1 MNRSL
6 IIGASSDLA
15 INYLNKKSKN
25 SNKFVLLVRDK
36 EKLKLKLFKNTFED
50 IISLDLSNE
59 HDVVSFF
66 KNYTNKFNNIIFYNF
81 IDIIKPFQFYNIDD
95 IKDSFNVNII
105 STIIILSSLL
115 KSKSI
120 SKYSSI
126 VIINSISGNV
136 IGAKGHSLYSSTKSA
151 ISGLVRSLAVELAS
165 KKIRINSIMPG
176 LIETQNLFSKNKN
189 LLSSEEFEFYKKKYP
204 LGIGIPENLSDLI
217 DFLLDDKSKWIT
229 GQNIILDGG
238 FTLN

>member
-1 MNRSL
+1 MNRCL

-15 INYLNKKSKN
+15 INYLNKKSKKT
-25 SNKFVLLVRDK
+25 NKFVLLVRDK

-59 HDVVSFF
+59 HDVVSFL
-66 KNYTNKFNNIIFYNF
+66 KNYTNKFNNIIFYNG

-136 IGAKGHSLYSSTKSA
+136 IGAKGQSLYSSTKSA
-151 ISGLVRSLAVELAS
+151 SSVLVRSLAVELAS

>member
-1 MNRSL
+1 MNRCL
-6 IIGASSDLA
+6 IVGASSDLA
-15 INYLNKKSKN
+15 INYLKKKSKK

-36 EKLKLKLFKNTFED
+36 EKLKLRFSENSFEE
-50 IISLDLSNE
+50 IISLNLSNE
-59 HDVVSFF
+59 CDVDSFF
-66 KNYTNKFNNIIFYNF
+66 KSYKNEFNNIIFYNG
-81 IDIIKPFQFYNIDD
+81 IDIIKPVQFYNIDD

-105 STIIILSSLL
+105 STIIIISNLL

-120 SKYSSI
+120 NKYSSI
-126 VIINSISGNV
+126 VIISSISGNV

-151 ISGLVRSLAVELAS
+151 ISGLVRSLATELAS

-176 LIETQNLFSKNKN
+176 LIETQNLFLKNKN
-189 LLSSEEFEFYKKKYP
+189 LLSLGEFELYKKKYP
-204 LGIGIPENLSDLI
+204 LGIGSPDNLSDLI
-217 DFLLDDKSKWIT
+217 DFLVDNKSKWIT